1 MALNQNR
8 RKNKERRGD
17 LFFSKQDCFERR
29 RNPDRRCDGFEIST
43 IFLSDDAFLRAW
55 SRKCNFKDGNHHCGT
70 CKLRAGFR

>member
-17 LFFSKQDCFERR
+17 LFFSKQDSFERR

-43 IFLSDDAFLRAW
+43 TFLSDDAFL
-55 SRKCNFKDGNHHCGT
+55 SFTQEYLLEKSLDNNYDNFKHQPN
-70 CKLRAGFR
+70 

>member
-43 IFLSDDAFLRAW
+43 TFLSNDAFLNFTQGYMLEK
-55 SRKCNFKDGNHHCGT
+55 SLDKNFDNFKD
-70 CKLRAGFR
+70 